1 MSQPMQT
8 QLQQLCRDHTDLL
21 TGDVQILGM
30 LAAQLPMLAD
40 LSQADLFI
48 DCLSRDQLRAIVVAE
63 AKPTTA
69 TSLYHGSVV
78 GQFAYAQHEPAVM
91 YCLQA
96 GKAVTGSRGI
106 SQEQKE
112 MQQNVVPIQNQQGE
126 SIGVLI
132 LERDITHEVQQ
143 EKNVAFLK
151 EKTEQLG
158 KTLLHLA
165 LQEDRT
171 TGLMH
176 EGMILFD
183 QERRVTYANRSAEA
197 WLERL
202 GITEELDVSRWI
214 TSLLPR
220 EQQDMPNHMLTH
232 EVMNGAYAL
241 EIKSMLF
248 SEEGHP
254 VGGMLLIRDLSELKE
269 REKELVLKSA
279 FIQEIHHRVK
289 NNLQTIAGL
298 LRLQVR
304 RTEHEEVK
312 QTYRDM
318 IQRMNSIALIHDI
331 LAYKG
336 LGQINLYEV
345 IHRLCPMVIHSLT
358 APEQHIRC
366 DLPSMQTLW
375 IEPEQATTLALI
387 MTELIQNSI
396 KHGFGEAV
404 HEDPLITITLRQT
417 DDSITI
423 AFIDNGAG
431 VAEQERKTSITRETG
446 GSHFGLN
453 MVRTLVQGQLNGT
466 FRLEITEQGTIA
478 EMQFPRTNGRGES
491 S

>member
-1 MSQPMQT
+1 MSSQT
-8 QLQQLCRDHTDLL
+8 QMHLQQLCHDHTELRPD
-21 TGDVQILGM
+21 DIQILAT

-48 DCLSRDQLRAIVVAE
+48 DCLSSDRESAIVVVE

-69 TSLYHGSVV
+69 PSLYHGSVI

-91 YCLQA
+91 YGLLS
-96 GKAVTGSRGI
+96 GKSVTGSRGI

-126 SIGVLI
+126 PIGVLI

-143 EKNVAFLK
+143 EKNVALLT

-183 QERRVTYANRSAEA
+183 QERRVIYTNRSAEA
-197 WLERL
+197 WLMRL
-202 GITEELDVSRWI
+202 GMSEEGAVSRWLA
-214 TSLLPR
+214 SLMPAA
-220 EQQDMPNHMLTH
+220 QDAVPNQMLTQDLM
-232 EVMNGAYAL
+232 VGTYAL
-241 EIKSMLF
+241 EIKLMQLY
-248 SEEGHP
+248 EEGQP
-254 VGGMLLIRDLSELKE
+254 VGGLLLLRDLSELKE
-269 REKELVLKSA
+269 REKALVLQSA
-279 FIQEIHHRVK
+279 FIQEMHHRVK
-289 NNLQTIAGL
+289 NNLQTVAGL

-304 RTEHEEVK
+304 RTRHEEVK

-336 LGQINLYEV
+336 LDQINLYEV

-358 APEQHIRC
+358 APEQNIRC
-366 DLPSMQTLW
+366 ELPAMETLW

-387 MTELIQNSI
+387 LTELIQNSV
-396 KHGFGEAV
+396 KHGFGDTMNQPPILTV
-404 HEDPLITITLRQT
+404 TLQQLDEMVT
-417 DDSITI
+417 LTLL
-423 AFIDNGAG
+423 DNGAG
-431 VAEQERKTSITRETG
+431 LHLRESEPSVSATG

-453 MVRTLVQGQLNGT
+453 MIRKLMQGQLNGT
-466 FRLEITEQGTIA
+466 FRIAGTEKGTVA
-478 EMQFPRTNGRGES
+478 ELQFPLSNGREDS
-491 S
+491 K

>member
-1 MSQPMQT
+1 MSSQT
-8 QLQQLCRDHTDLL
+8 HLQKLCLEHTELRPEDI
-21 TGDVQILGM
+21 QILGT
-30 LAAQLPMLAD
+30 LAAQLPMMAD

-48 DCLSRDQLRAIVVAE
+48 DCLSRDRESAIVVAE

-69 TSLYHGSVV
+69 SSLYLGSVI

-91 YCLQA
+91 YCLLS
-96 GKAVTGSRGI
+96 GKPVTGSRAI

-112 MQQNVVPIQNQQGE
+112 MQQNVVPIQNQQGQP
-126 SIGVLI
+126 IGVLI

-143 EKNVAFLK
+143 EMNVAFLK

-183 QERRVTYANRSAEA
+183 AERHVTYSNRSAEA
-197 WLERL
+197 WLMRL
-202 GITEELDVSRWI
+202 GMTEELEVRRWL
-214 TSLLPR
+214 TSLLPKER
-220 EQQDMPNHMLTH
+220 NVLQNQMLTH
-232 EVMNGAYAL
+232 EVVSGTYAL
-241 EIKSMLF
+241 EVKSMLLY
-248 SEEGHP
+248 EEGHP
-254 VGGMLLIRDLSELKE
+254 VGGLLLIRDLSELKE

-279 FIQEIHHRVK
+279 FIQEMHHRVK
-289 NNLQTIAGL
+289 NNLQTVAGL

-304 RTEHEEVK
+304 RTQHEEVK

-336 LGQINLYEV
+336 LDQINLYEV

-358 APEQHIRC
+358 DPDQNIRC
-366 DLPSMQTLW
+366 DLPAMLTLW

-387 MTELIQNSI
+387 VTELIQNSI
-396 KHGFGEAV
+396 KHGFGDAMNQE
-404 HEDPLITITLRQT
+404 PIITITLHQSADMVT
-417 DDSITI
+417 M
-423 AFIDNGAG
+423 ALIDNGAG
-431 VAEQERKTSITRETG
+431 IHMPNRETSVSARG

-453 MVRTLVQGQLNGT
+453 MVRTLAQGQLNGT
-466 FRLEITEQGTIA
+466 FRFEGTEHGAVA
-478 EMQFPRTNGRGES
+478 ELQFPLSNGGRES
-491 S
+491 E